1 MNDDSIMESMIGNP
15 ITFAFLLFCF
25 YFLLFCFYFLLLIF
39 YQLFT
44 DFVVLPF
51 SFSLC
56 FLHFLIVM
64 SIVLSHSMN
73 NTKNKV

>member
-15 ITFAFLLFCF
+15 ITFA
-25 YFLLFCFYFLLLIF
+25 FLLFCFYFLLLIF